1 MGWSESVHPMTSRST
16 SGWVDSVL
24 VLFGQIDPD
33 LLRAGCGDTPSFICR
48 EVLER
53 TDSERLAEGI
63 DILLARPLKMALVVT
78 VAWVVTR
85 VLRRIINR
93 FVLSL
98 SDASQ
103 TSRRLKG
110 SVRRSRIVSAIQG
123 AEHTGGA
130 VSLRAAGRAETLGY
144 VLRSVSAFSIW
155 TIAALTILGEL
166 GLNLGPLIAGAGIV
180 GVALGFGAQS
190 IVKDFLAGIF
200 IIIEDQYGVGDL
212 VNLDEG
218 GSAPV
223 AGIVEAVSLR
233 STRLRAVD
241 GTVWHV
247 PNGTILRV
255 GNLSQEWARALLD
268 VSVGYNADIPLT
280 EAVIKRVADGLWHD
294 PDWSALV
301 LEEPEVWGV
310 EDLGADG
317 VTIRLVVK
325 TQPSAQ
331 FTVQRELR
339 SRIKVALDEAG
350 VEIPFPQRT
359 VWVRPHPAGSV
370 GVDSDDLDAV
380 AEDQT

>member
-1 MGWSESVHPMTSRST
+1 MGTESPD
-16 SGWVDSVL
+16 GWVGSML
-24 VLFGQIDPD
+24 VLSGQIDPD
-33 LLRAGCGDTPSFICR
+33 VLRAACGETPSLICR

-53 TDSERLAEGI
+53 TDSERLAEAV
-63 DILLARPLKMALVVT
+63 DILLARPLKIALVV
-78 VAWVVTR
+78 VLAWVVVR
-85 VLRRIINR
+85 LLRRIINR

-98 SDASQ
+98 SEPSQ

-110 SVRRSRIVSAIQG
+110 SVQRSRIMG
-123 AEHTGGA
+123 GNEGDERNGA
-130 VSLRAAGRAETLGY
+130 VASLRASARAETLGY
-144 VLRSVSAFSIW
+144 VLRSVSAVTIW
-155 TIAALTILGEL
+155 TIAGLTILGEL
-166 GLNLGPLIAGAGIV
+166 GLNLGPLVAGAGIV

-190 IVKDFLAGIF
+190 LVKDFLAGIF

-212 VNLDEG
+212 INVDEG
-218 GSAPV
+218 GSTSV
-223 AGIVEAVSLR
+223 TGHVESVSLR

-255 GNLSQEWARALLD
+255 GNMSQEWARALLD

-325 TQPSAQ
+325 TQPSVQ
-331 FTVQRELR
+331 FTVMRELR

-359 VWVRPHPAGSV
+359 VWVRRDPAGSV
-370 GVDSDDLDAV
+370 GVDSDDLDAL
-380 AEDQT
+380 AEDQP